1 MSSPPRST
9 WFRTLFLLVVV
20 MALAFASIYF
30 MGQLQTARAVAQ
42 DTYEYLEV
50 FNEVLSDVQ
59 AKYVKEMEAKDLI
72 YGAIKGMLSALDP
85 HSVHLPP
92 QMASDFEVEISGRF
106 GGLGIE
112 VGIRNG
118 QLAVIAPIE
127 DTPAWKAGLK
137 ADDRIIKIDG
147 ESTAEMDLME
157 AVHKMRGKKGTPLTI
172 TIMREGWNEPRDF
185 KIIRDIIKIKSV
197 KKVDILDE
205 KYGYIRVVTFNE
217 NTDRDLNRGL
227 EELVSNT
234 PGGLKGLILDL
245 RINPGGPLDQAVKV
259 ADLFLSEGTIVS
271 TKGRG
276 EGDNHVW
283 YAHKPGTYQDFPMIV
298 LVNGG
303 SASASEI
310 VAGALQDQ
318 GRAVILGTQT
328 FGKGSVQTLLKLKDG
343 SRLKLTTAYYYTPAD
358 RSIQAEGI
366 KPDIWVEP
374 LSPEQ
379 QAALNRKEDE
389 PKYFLREK
397 DLIRHFEQEDVG
409 EGETPSEPIKPEPDT
424 SPEESL
430 EVMDYQLKSALD
442 LLKSWEVFQS
452 TFRKK
457 SGLSQGEAKAESTR

>member
-1 MSSPPRST
+1 MSSSPRPG
-9 WFRTLFLLVVV
+9 WFRTLSILVLIMV
-20 MALAFASIYF
+20 LAFVSIF
-30 MGQLQTARAVAQ
+30 LMGRLQTARAVAR

-59 AKYVKEMEAKDLI
+59 AKYVKEMDAKELI

-92 QMASDFEVEISGRF
+92 QMATDFEVEISGRF

-112 VGIRNG
+112 VGIRDG
-118 QLAVIAPIE
+118 QLTVIAPIE
-127 DTPAWKAGLK
+127 DTPAWNAGLK
-137 ADDRIIKIDG
+137 PDDRIIKIDG
-147 ESTAEMDLME
+147 ESTHGMDLME
-157 AVHKMRGKKGTPLTI
+157 AVHRMRGKKGTPITI
-172 TIMREGWNEPRDF
+172 TIMREGWQESQEF

-197 KKVDILDE
+197 KKVERIEE
-205 KYGYIRVVTFNE
+205 KYGYIRLITFNE
-217 NTDRDLNRGL
+217 NTDRDMRRGM
-227 EELVSNT
+227 EELLGNT
-234 PGGLKGLILDL
+234 PGGLKGLILDI
-245 RINPGGPLDQAVKV
+245 RINPGGPLEQAVKV
-259 ADLFLSEGTIVS
+259 ADLFIGEGTIVS
-271 TKGRG
+271 TRGRS

-310 VAGALQDQ
+310 VAGALQDH

-328 FGKGSVQTLLKLKDG
+328 FGKGSVQTLLKLKDS
-343 SRLKLTTAYYYTPAD
+343 SRLKLTTAYYYTPAE

-379 QAALNRKEDE
+379 QAALNRKKDE
-389 PKYFLREK
+389 QRYFIREK
-397 DLIRHFEQEDVG
+397 DLIHHFEHEDVG
-409 EGETPSEPIKPEPDT
+409 KQEPPSETMKPEPET
-424 SPEESL
+424 PEESP
-430 EVMDYQLKSALD
+430 EIQDYQLKCALD

-457 SGLSQGEAKAESTR
+457 GALSQSEVKSESTR